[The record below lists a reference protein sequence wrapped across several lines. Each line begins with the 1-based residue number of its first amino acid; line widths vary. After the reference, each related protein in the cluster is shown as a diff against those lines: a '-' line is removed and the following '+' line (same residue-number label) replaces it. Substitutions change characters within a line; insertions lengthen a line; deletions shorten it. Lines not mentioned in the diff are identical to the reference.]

1 MVSGIKRK
9 QPAQRGALLHSCPH
23 QVMQARVAGAAA
35 SPSRS
40 AGAVKRLVLKCRN
53 HGKVSNRQQAATPPH
68 AAGNDTSAGLAITLR
83 TCLTAECDPA
93 QAEMK
98 VRQMRKY
105 RSHRGIPPSEFTEK
119 KQKPWGA
126 KKAKARDFPRLAAE
140 ESLSWHHHFGPS
152 PAIFCPYG

>member
-1 MVSGIKRK
+1 MKR
-9 QPAQRGALLHSCPH
+9 S
-23 QVMQARVAGAAA
+23 
-35 SPSRS
+35 
-40 AGAVKRLVLKCRN
+40 VLKCRN

-119 KQKPWGA
+119 KQKPRGA
-126 KKAKARDFPRLAAE
+126 KKAKGFVSRA
-140 ESLSWHHHFGPS
+140 
-152 PAIFCPYG
+152 